1 MCAFFSGFV
10 PRNWQNL
17 SRFVSH
23 CPRPNSELKCKR
35 RQGKNVFDHTCGVWV
50 LDDVVSVQVGPLGG
64 GLPGVLGVAGLSE
77 GPGTLE
83 LNGGPDLLD
92 TRSELSLDHLVRR
105 HREVNLPLTIFMSL
119 YIVFKVYT

>member
-1 MCAFFSGFV
+1 MRVFLRTCSFRS
-10 PRNWQNL
+10 WQNL

-23 CPRPNSELKCKR
+23 CPRPNSELKCKC
-35 RQGKNVFDHTCGVWV
+35 RQEKNVFDHTCGVGV

-64 GLPGVLGVAGLSE
+64 GLPGVLGVAGLAE

-105 HREVNLPLTIFMSL
+105 HK
-119 YIVFKVYT
+119 Y

>member
-1 MCAFFSGFV
+1 MHVVVSTQVHVRVEVCAFFSGCV

-23 CPRPNSELKCKR
+23 CPRPNSALKCKR

-64 GLPGVLGVAGLSE
+64 GLPGVFGVAGLAE
-77 GPGTLE
+77 GPRTLE
-83 LNGGPDLLD
+83 LNGGPNLLD
-92 TRSELSLDHLVRR
+92 TRSELALDHLVRR
-105 HREVNLPLTIFMSL
+105 H
-119 YIVFKVYT
+119 K